1 MKRRTT
7 SNENRKLVAV
17 IVKCALGVVKK
28 MLINGGFVK
37 LFRAY
42 VGLAKAEKTLP
53 VVRGRRIG
61 DGSWNVLF
69 DSLF

>member
-1 MKRRTT
+1 M
-7 SNENRKLVAV
+7 
-17 IVKCALGVVKK
+17 
-28 MLINGGFVK
+28 K